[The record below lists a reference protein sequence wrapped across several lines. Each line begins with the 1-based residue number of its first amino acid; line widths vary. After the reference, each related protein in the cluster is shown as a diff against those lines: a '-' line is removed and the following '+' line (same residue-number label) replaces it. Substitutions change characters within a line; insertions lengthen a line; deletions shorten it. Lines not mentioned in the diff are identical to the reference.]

1 MLKYYRMSLTD
12 CREIL
17 YFEVGGIWYLLTQ
30 DDDIKR
36 SSSQDMIPLV
46 KAGLVHRAIL
56 SRRDTKLIND
66 FVVRLVFHSP
76 IIEEEVLG

>member
-30 DDDIKR
+30 DDEIKR
-36 SSSQDMIPLV
+36 SSTQDMEPLV
-46 KAGLVHRAIL
+46 KAGLVLRAIL
-56 SRRDTKLIND
+56 TGRDNKLIND

-76 IIEEEVLG
+76 VKIEDW